1 MTPENLSKVVLGEY
15 LGIDTERYQFFVNER
30 ELESVRNSYGGLGG
44 GQKMIG
50 VLHLGI
56 RDLETGEESTS
67 EEVIFTFKKDL
78 RLNGKFGVE

>member
-1 MTPENLSKVVLGEY
+1 
-15 LGIDTERYQFFVNER
+15 
-30 ELESVRNSYGGLGG
+30 
-44 GQKMIG
+44 MIG

-56 RDLETGEESTS
+56 RDLVTGEESTS

>member
-1 MTPENLSKVVLGEY
+1 MTPENISKVVLGEY
-15 LGIDTERYQFFVNER
+15 LGIDTERYQFFINER
-30 ELESVRNSYGGLGG
+30 DLENVRYSYGGLGS

-56 RDLETGEESTS
+56 RDLVTGEESTS